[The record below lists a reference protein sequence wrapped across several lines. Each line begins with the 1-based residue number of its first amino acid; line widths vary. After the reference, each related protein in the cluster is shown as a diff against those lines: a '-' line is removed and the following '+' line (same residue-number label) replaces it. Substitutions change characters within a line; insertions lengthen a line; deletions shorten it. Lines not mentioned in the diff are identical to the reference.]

1 MAHKTLI
8 NGTAYD
14 VAGGATK
21 INGTGYAISGG
32 RTLIE
37 GTGYDVNFGPEF
49 KWDEASWADLNALCL
64 QKKNNEIDE
73 YPAEVEV
80 GKTKSLTVGN
90 TVYQAQLICVDEI
103 PGTMTFFILDYPTTY
118 TFGSTTSYTVKY
130 SNSNVRAGAQDCY
143 NNLCAEVKNIIQPV
157 VKRSSILNSNNTLN
171 YEDTTEYVFVPNA
184 DEFTLLT
191 TKNWANVA
199 SYHEIGT
206 VYNNTVIN
214 KCYDNT
220 YKGNETAGTIISP
233 KKIWWSRDRACY
245 YDYYGDATFREG
257 GAFLLALAARNNSK
271 WVRADSYTYDLTE
284 QYKILPT
291 FVIGRQV

>member
-1 MAHKTLI
+1 MASKTLI

-21 INGTGYAISGG
+21 INGTGYTISGG

-37 GTGYDVNFGPEF
+37 GTGYSVNFGPKF

-103 PGTMTFFILDYPTTY
+103 PGTMTFFILDYPTKY

-130 SNSNVRAGAQDCY
+130 SNSNIRAGAQDCY

-157 VKRSSILNSNNTLN
+157 VKRSSILNSNNT
-171 YEDTTEYVFVPNA
+171 
-184 DEFTLLT
+184 FTSLT
-191 TKNWANVA
+191 TQNWYDLG
-199 SYHEIGT
+199 SYDGIGT

-214 KCYDNT
+214 KRYGNK
-220 YKGNETAGTIISP
+220 YKGNETAGTISSP
-233 KKIWWSRDRACY
+233 KKVWWSRDRVCDY
-245 YDYYGDATFREG
+245 YDSPTLADG
-257 GAFLLALAARNNSK
+257 GAFLLTLAGNNNSK
-271 WVRADSYTYDLTE
+271 WVRASGHTYDLTE

-291 FVIGRQV
+291 FVIGKQV